1 VTVPGTDVAAGP
13 VKVNV
18 AEVIVAGFMAWLNV
32 AEIVVLTATAVAP
45 LTGTVET
52 IEGDGTVVKVHT

>member
-1 VTVPGTDVAAGP
+1 MPDTGVAPGP

-18 AEVIVAGFMAWLNV
+18 AALIVVGSMAWLNV
-32 AEIVVLTATAVAP
+32 AEIGVLTAIAVAP

-52 IEGDGTVVKVHT
+52 TEGDGTVEKVHT

>member
-1 VTVPGTDVAAGP
+1 VPETGVAPGP

-18 AEVIVAGFMAWLNV
+18 AALIVAGFMDWLNM
-32 AEIVVLTATAVAP
+32 AEIGVLTAIAVAP

-52 IEGDGTVVKVHT
+52 MEGDGTVAKVHT